1 MAYEGKML
9 AFPFRS
15 SLGAHKTLALVLSMA
30 LASAAAS
37 VACSVTTV
45 DGTSPSSDG
54 GGTAADGAPLP
65 TGEDG
70 GTSTDGSTKADGAS
84 STPTDYGTVTVT
96 YTDLGTV
103 KSLSAVA
110 QFTKSTSTPTP
121 TPSTCQTVVDGDC
134 TSYVCGPVVA
144 TDAGTSSFT
153 LASAGSVTIGGAR
166 LAGITLTP
174 GADGKYPPYSQTG
187 VDGWSGGETIT
198 FAARGGEVLPF
209 TGTVVAPASGIVLTA
224 PVFAPPAKVEVDRT
238 KPLALAW
245 TGGGAGKISVSSAA
259 RTADGGS
266 ASIVCQFDSSKGT
279 GTIPAAMVGKLPLG
293 DGVIGTSVSS
303 LSQTTAGSSQS
314 PNGTFT
320 INLQATSAVKN
331 GAGQITVK

>member
-1 MAYEGKML
+1 MP
-9 AFPFRS
+9 AFHFRS
-15 SLGAHKTLALVLSMA
+15 SLRAHKSLAFVLSMA
-30 LASAAAS
+30 LTTAAAS

-45 DGTSPSSDG
+45 DSTASDG

-70 GTSTDGSTKADGAS
+70 GTTTDGSTKTDGAS
-84 STPTDYGTVTVT
+84 GAATDYGTVTVS

-110 QFTKSTSTPTP
+110 QFTKFTTTATPI
-121 TPSTCQTVVDGDC
+121 PSTCQTVVDGDC
-134 TSYVCGPVVA
+134 TSYVCGPAVA
-144 TDAGTSSFT
+144 TDAGASSFT
-153 LASAGSVTIGGAR
+153 LASAGVVTIGGAR
-166 LAGITLTP
+166 LTGITLTP
-174 GADGKYPPYSQTG
+174 GADGKYPAFSQTG
-187 VDGWSGGETIT
+187 ADGWSGGETIT

-245 TGGGAGKISVSSAA
+245 TGGGAGKLAVSSAA
-259 RTADGGS
+259 KTADGGS
-266 ASIVCQFDSSKGT
+266 VSIVCQFDASKGS
-279 GTIPAAMVGKLPLG
+279 GTVPAAIVGKLPPG
-293 DGVIGTSVSS
+293 DGVIGTSVSN

-314 PNGTFT
+314 PTGTFT